1 MQENKNWMP
10 SLFQSPY
17 SVLIVVPRPVWLP
30 WKLRG
35 RRRYPVVL
43 KTRVVHQVLRTK
55 DPTVLERNRI
65 TAAHKGKGL

>member
-1 MQENKNWMP
+1 MQENKNWTP

-17 SVLIVVPRPVWLP
+17 SVLIVVPRSGWLP
-30 WKLRG
+30 WKPRG
-35 RRRYPVVL
+35 RWRYPVV
-43 KTRVVHQVLRTK
+43 RQVLRIK